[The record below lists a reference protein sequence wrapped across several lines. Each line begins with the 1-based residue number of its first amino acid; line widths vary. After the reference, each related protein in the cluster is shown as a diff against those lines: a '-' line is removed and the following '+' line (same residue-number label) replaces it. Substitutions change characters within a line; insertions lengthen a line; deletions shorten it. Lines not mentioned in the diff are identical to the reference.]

1 MRNKLLRILP
11 AMAAAAAMA
20 FGMAVSACTTPDG
33 QTENLTDKPLEGQM
47 LADFT
52 EGEPTTVFKSD
63 GWGNGSPFNT
73 YWTGDNVSYE
83 NGIGKLTISQPEEPI
98 KVPVYDEEGV
108 QTGETVYEYEGGEMR
123 TYAHYGYGDYEVR
136 MKPAKKVGTTSTFFV
151 CTGNY
156 EAENPVYDDKG
167 NLING
172 NPWDE
177 IDIEFLGKETTH
189 VQFNYFVNGEGG
201 HEYMYDLGFDA
212 SEEFH
217 NYGFRWAEDY
227 ITWFVDGEPVYRI
240 DFEEDEP
247 APSTAGR
254 ILMNYWC
261 GTETAYEWMGEYS
274 NPGNEGA
281 EYEWVKTTA
290 QVEWTDANDPNLP
303 DEPDVFDKFQGDW
316 ADYEA
321 IEPSFESSVEGL
333 YTVENNGA
341 SANITYTDVEANSYQ
356 NVSTNV
362 TEVAADKN
370 WVNLKLTNNGE
381 ETSRIRI
388 NLVNNEGASAV
399 ILNDYG
405 YCGDYLLDKIDG
417 NFAEV
422 EPGETMDIV
431 IKYKGTANS
440 LELMIDSANTSGGPF
455 AGDITISDIKFAKE
469 GEIEDLP
476 ETPEAPEDL
485 IINEQPVAV
494 GGSITSN
501 NGPYT
506 AKVEDNALNVSYDS
520 VLGNSYLN
528 VELQSTAVASV
539 NNTFKAKITNNGDA
553 PVNIRVNVQ
562 ATIASTENTNACN
575 ISATMNGE
583 TVYTDTQWGGS
594 MFDNIAAGA
603 TVEIVIVYD
612 SSKQATNVQFMIDSH
627 KGDEQV
633 HSGNVT
639 ISEIAF
645 SDDGTVP
652 EEPVTPPAG
661 ENIDL
666 VFNHDDTNYYTI
678 DKDGVAAGEI
688 NVTYTA
694 VPGNCYKNVMAQVAE
709 LAKGNDTFTITITNN
724 GDSAINARVDV
735 LGTTA
740 ITVGENPNNQVC
752 NVSHIA
758 TGGADAGY
766 TDTTWGGT
774 SISVGAGESITL
786 TITYDENTERGAV
799 TSILVFLDS
808 HKGDSQTHAGNVTL
822 SGFSFSSS
830 AAGSEE

>member
-136 MKPAKKVGTTSTFFV
+136 MKPAKKVGTASTFFV

-156 EAENPVYDDKG
+156 DINPATG
-167 NLING
+167 EP

-177 IDIEFLGKETTH
+177 IDIEFLGQDTTH

-247 APSTAGR
+247 APSAAGR

-274 NPGNEGA
+274 NPGDEGA

-321 IEPSFESSVEGL
+321 IEPSFTSSVEGL
-333 YTVENNGA
+333 YTVENDGT
-341 SANITYTDVEANSYQ
+341 SSRVTYTDLDIGEHGYA
-356 NVSTNV
+356 NVSTDV
-362 TEVAADKN
+362 TDVAADKN

-388 NLVNNEGASAV
+388 NVVNNEGASAV

-455 AGDITISDIKFAKE
+455 SGDITISDIKFAKE

-506 AKVEDNALNVSYDS
+506 AKVEDNALGVSYDS

-539 NNTFKAKITNNGDA
+539 NNTFKAKITNNGDQ
-553 PVNIRVNVQ
+553 PVNVRVNVQ
-562 ATIASTENTNACN
+562 AAIPTNEANGNYACN
-575 ISATMNGE
+575 ISATMDGE
-583 TVYTDTQWGGS
+583 TVYTNTEWGGS

-633 HSGNVT
+633 HSGDIT
-639 ISEIAF
+639 ISEMAF
-645 SDDGTVP
+645 SNDGTVP

-661 ENIDL
+661 ENVDL

>member
-274 NPGNEGA
+274 NPGDEGA

-321 IEPSFESSVEGL
+321 IEPSFTSSVEGL
-333 YTVENNGA
+333 YTVENDGT
-341 SANITYTDVEANSYQ
+341 SSRVTYTDLDIGEHGYA
-356 NVSTNV
+356 NVSTDV
-362 TEVAADKN
+362 TDVAADKN

-388 NLVNNEGASAV
+388 NVVNNEGASAV

-455 AGDITISDIKFAKE
+455 SGDITISDIKFAKE

-506 AKVEDNALNVSYDS
+506 AKVEDNALGVSYDS

-553 PVNIRVNVQ
+553 PVNIRINVQ
-562 ATIASTENTNACN
+562 AEIATNEENNNYACN
-575 ISATMNGE
+575 VSATMDGE

-612 SSKQATNVQFMIDSH
+612 SAKQATNVQFMIDSHKGDSDTHSGNVTISEMAFSNDGTVPEEPSSSDLVINDKNVTVGGSITANNGPYTAKVEDNALNVSYDSVLGNSYINVELQTTEIASQNNTLTLKITNNGDAPVNIRINVQAAIPTNEENNNYACNVSATMDGSEVYTDVSWGGSMFDAIPAGATVEIVIVYDSAKQATNVQFMIDSH
-627 KGDEQV
+627 KGDEQT

-639 ISEIAF
+639 ISEI
-645 SDDGTVP
+645 V
-652 EEPVTPPAG
+652 
-661 ENIDL
+661 
-666 VFNHDDTNYYTI
+666 
-678 DKDGVAAGEI
+678 
-688 NVTYTA
+688 
-694 VPGNCYKNVMAQVAE
+694 
-709 LAKGNDTFTITITNN
+709 
-724 GDSAINARVDV
+724 
-735 LGTTA
+735 
-740 ITVGENPNNQVC
+740 
-752 NVSHIA
+752 
-758 TGGADAGY
+758 
-766 TDTTWGGT
+766 
-774 SISVGAGESITL
+774 
-786 TITYDENTERGAV
+786 
-799 TSILVFLDS
+799 
-808 HKGDSQTHAGNVTL
+808 
-822 SGFSFSSS
+822 FSSS